1 MKFTRIL
8 LPVFILL
15 SLNLSAQSSK
25 KADVALYQYRIHLSD
40 EFQEELLTI
49 QDVADVIRDARD
61 GEPHF
66 IDYILEPYFHDLQ
79 ESLEEDT
86 ELSLLPYESFA
97 HRNPYRQVSK
107 KRAIKSV
114 KADYYAKMDLI
125 IRSGFLSTDD
135 RAQIGPWEKQ
145 VKRIRPV
152 VVIKLSLFNEDGK
165 KVKKFKTKLR
175 SNERVVL
182 TQETLAGWFR
192 LNEGRDLDDDH
203 NLNVLDRVVYDAI
216 DDLVAQ
222 VDRGL

>member
-1 MKFTRIL
+1 MKFTRL
-8 LPVFILL
+8 LFPVFILI

-25 KADVALYQYRIHLSD
+25 NADVALYHYQIHLSD
-40 EFQEELLTI
+40 EFQEELLTV
-49 QDVADVIRDARD
+49 QDVVEVIRDARD

-97 HRNPYRQVSK
+97 HRNPYRRVGK

-114 KADYYAKMDLI
+114 EADYYAKMDLF
-125 IRSGFLSTDD
+125 IRPAFLSSEN

-152 VVIKLSLFNEDGK
+152 VVIKLSLFDEEGK
-165 KVKKFKTKLR
+165 KVKKFKTKIR
-175 SNERVVL
+175 SHERVIL

-192 LNEGRDLDDDH
+192 LDEGHDLDDDH

-216 DDLVAQ
+216 DDLVSQ

>member
-1 MKFTRIL
+1 MKFARL
-8 LPVFILL
+8 LFPLFFFF

-25 KADVALYQYRIHLSD
+25 NADVALYHYQIHLSD
-40 EFQEELLTI
+40 EFQEELLTV

-97 HRNPYRQVSK
+97 HRNPYRRVSK
-107 KRAIKSV
+107 RRAIKSV
-114 KADYYAKMDLI
+114 EADYYAKMDLF
-125 IRSGFLSTDD
+125 IRPAFLSTED
-135 RAQIGPWEKQ
+135 RARIGPWEKQ

-152 VVIKLSLFNEDGK
+152 VVIKLTLFDEDGK
-165 KVKKFKTKLR
+165 KVEKFKTKIR
-175 SNERVVL
+175 SKERVIL
-182 TQETLAGWFR
+182 TQETLAGWLR
-192 LNEGRDLDDDH
+192 LDEGHDLDDDH